1 MNWQNLFILII
12 LLILSLI
19 IIEII
24 KLNTLKKCPKPV
36 IEYRYVP
43 RSFREEQE
51 QPVSIDDIFG
61 IMFSKPSPWMI
72 SRGIR
77 ETGRQINRE
86 LKNTDFKVNGKT
98 FGERTIIH

>member
-1 MNWQNLFILII
+1 MKWNNLIVILIV
-12 LLILSLI
+12 I
-19 IIEII
+19 IIVLICIEWTR
-24 KLNTLKKCPKPV
+24 LNTLSKCPKQV
-36 IEYRYVP
+36 TEYRYVP